1 MKFPSSFLDEI
12 RARVPVSSV
21 VGRAVQWDRRKSR
34 PGKGDWWACCPF
46 HSEKTPSFHADDR
59 KGRYY
64 CFSCHAKGD
73 VFTFL
78 VEKLGMSF
86 PEAVEDLA
94 AQAGL
99 AMPKPDPAKEKR
111 ERERASLA
119 DVLAMAAAFYRQ
131 QLEGPQGAR
140 ARDYIA
146 ARGLP
151 AQTVERFALGFAPDA
166 RDALLRHLQERDVP
180 RQMMLDAGLIGVP
193 DDGRAAY
200 DRFRDRLMFPIRD
213 VRGRVIAFGGRAL
226 GEARAKYLN
235 SPETELFH
243 KSRVLYNLDLARKS
257 AFERGEIIAVEGYM
271 DAIAMAQAGFDH
283 VVAPLGTALTE
294 DHLAMLWR
302 TAPVPVLCFD
312 GDAAGQAAA
321 WRALETA
328 MPFLQPGHSL
338 RFAMLPEG
346 MDPDDLLRE
355 RGRQAMQEVLD
366 GADSLSRF
374 LWRHV
379 VETSPV
385 STPEEKAALEKRL
398 EELAGRIRDD
408 KVRAHYR
415 ADLRARLR
423 ELWQGPR
430 KGGQR
435 PRASG
440 RKWPGAPGPRGA
452 SAQLLAAARGG
463 MGSSYHE
470 REILALVLD
479 LPELLDDVAED
490 LARLEFS
497 SKMLDSL
504 RQKIIDIAAGL
515 SELDSARLKA
525 HLVEEGFGE
534 VVNRLTG
541 ASHGPGRHTY
551 KLDLDLHKARRMFSA
566 HALELHGTAVL
577 ERELAAAQDA
587 FEQNPTEENFARIN
601 RIRDELHAAR
611 QTRGE

>member
-1 MKFPSSFLDEI
+1 MKFSSSFLDEI

-86 PEAVEDLA
+86 PEAVEELA
-94 AQAGL
+94 GQAGL
-99 AMPKPDPAKEKR
+99 PMPKPDPALEKR
-111 ERERASLA
+111 EKARASLA
-119 DVLAMAAAFYRQ
+119 DVLILAADFYRQ

-146 ARGLP
+146 ARGLSHEFV
-151 AQTVERFALGFAPDA
+151 ARFGLGFAPDA

-193 DDGRAAY
+193 DGGRAAY

-213 VRGRVIAFGGRAL
+213 MRGRVIAFGGRAL

-243 KSRVLYNLDLARKS
+243 KSRVLYNLDQARKS
-257 AFERGEIIAVEGYM
+257 AFKRGEIIAVEGYM
-271 DAIAMAQAGFDH
+271 DAIALAQAGFEH

-294 DHLAMLWR
+294 EHLAMLWR
-302 TAPVPVLCFD
+302 TAPAPILCFD
-312 GDAAGQAAA
+312 GDRAGMAAA
-321 WRALETA
+321 WRALEMA
-328 MPFLQPGHSL
+328 MPHLQPGHSL

-346 MDPDDLLRE
+346 LDPDDLLRE

-379 VETSPV
+379 VETSPAA
-385 STPEEKAALEKRL
+385 TPEEKAALEKRL

-408 KVRAHYR
+408 KVRNHYR
-415 ADLRARLR
+415 ADIRDRLR
-423 ELWQGPR
+423 ELWRGKRKGNRNPRARGR
-430 KGGQR
+430 KGGGAA
-435 PRASG
+435 RAG
-440 RKWPGAPGPRGA
+440 GA
-452 SAQLLAAARGG
+452 SAQLLAASRGNA
-463 MGSSYHE
+463 GSAYHE

-479 LPELLDDVAED
+479 LPEILDDVAEE

-497 SKMLDSL
+497 SKMLDTL

-515 SELDSARLKA
+515 SELDSARLKT
-525 HLVEEGFGE
+525 HLMEEGFGE
-534 VVNRLTG
+534 VVDRLTG
-541 ASHGPGRHTY
+541 ASDGPGRHAY
-551 KLDLDLHKARRMFSA
+551 MLDLDLHKARRMFSA
-566 HALELHGTAVL
+566 HALELHRAAVL

-587 FEQNPTEENFARIN
+587 FEHNPTEENFARIN
-601 RIRDELHAAR
+601 RIREELHAAR
-611 QTRGE
+611 QTQGE